1 MPMDLKHCY
10 RTSSLSLLL
19 ILFCCSYLPAQ
30 DAAQKPHSFTILQIN
45 DVYEIVPL
53 ANGKEGGLARVATIR
68 QQLKAQ
74 DPNTYMVL
82 AGDFLSPSLI
92 GTLKY
97 KDPAG
102 GAEAPIA
109 GKHMTEVLNQVGVD
123 LVTFGNHEFDISY
136 SDLQQRINESK
147 FDWINSNVHL
157 VQGGL
162 RQPFTKTQS
171 GQTTII
177 PPCIIRTIT
186 YPDGQVVRVGI
197 IGSTINFTKKDYIS
211 YDEELTTF
219 KRIFD
224 SIQNKCDVVLGLT
237 HLSKR
242 TDSTLA
248 TRVPGLHMIMGGHE
262 HENMK
267 VPAGNINVVKADAN
281 VKSVYIHQISFTP
294 ATKQVSIQST
304 LKMVDESIPF
314 DAATNQIV
322 DKWMKRADTIMRKSG
337 FIPEQKLMTATV
349 PLDGRES
356 MIRNDTTNYT
366 NLISRSLLYAA
377 PYVDAAMYNS
387 GSLRLDDELVGDITQ
402 YDVLRSLPYG
412 GPMVIMPLSGLQIDS
427 ILSIS
432 DSLNRGAGGY
442 IQRANITKK
451 KGKWY
456 IKGKR
461 MKPQRIYCMLLPEF
475 VAKGGEDNLK
485 FLEKYSYC
493 RPNAFRQNQLVN
505 DIRNIVMAY
514 MLSGGR

>member
-1 MPMDLKHCY
+1 MNLQHSY
-10 RTSSLSLLL
+10 RNGGLSGLLVL
-19 ILFCCSYLPAQ
+19 LCCFSVPAQ

-45 DVYEIVPL
+45 DVYEIGPM

-68 QQLKAQ
+68 QQLLAQ
-74 DPNTYMVL
+74 DPNTYTVL

-109 GKHMTEVLNQVGVD
+109 GKHMTEVLNQVGID
-123 LVTFGNHEFDISY
+123 LVTFGNHEFDIAY
-136 SDLQQRINESK
+136 GDLQQRINESK
-147 FDWINSNVHL
+147 YDWINSNVHL
-157 VQGGL
+157 VQGGV
-162 RQPFTKTQS
+162 RQPFTKTQN

-186 YPDGQVVRVGI
+186 FPDGQAVRVGF
-197 IGSTINFTKKDYIS
+197 IGSTIDFTKKDYVA
-211 YDEELTTF
+211 YDEEMSSF

-224 SIQNKCDVVLGLT
+224 SIQNQCDVVLGLT
-237 HLSKR
+237 HLNKR

-248 TRVPGLHMIMGGHE
+248 TRVPGLHLIMGGHE

-267 VPAGNINVVKADAN
+267 IPAGNINVVKADAN
-281 VKSVYIHQISFTP
+281 VKSVYIHRISFTP
-294 ATKQVSIQST
+294 ATKKVTVEST
-304 LKMVDESIPF
+304 LKMVDETTAF
-314 DAATNQIV
+314 DPATRQIV
-322 DKWMKRADTIMRKSG
+322 DKWMKRADSIMRKSG
-337 FIPEQKLMTATV
+337 FVPEQKLMSTTV

-377 PYVDAAMYNS
+377 PYVDAALYNS

-412 GPMVIMPLSGLQIDS
+412 GPMVIMPLTGAQVDS
-427 ILSIS
+427 ILTIS
-432 DSLNRGAGGY
+432 DGLNRGAGGY
-442 IQRANITKK
+442 IQRANITRK

-461 MKPQRIYCMLLPEF
+461 MKPQRVYCMLLPEF

-485 FLEKYSYC
+485 WLEKYSYC
-493 RPNAFRQNQLVN
+493 KPNAFRQNQLVN